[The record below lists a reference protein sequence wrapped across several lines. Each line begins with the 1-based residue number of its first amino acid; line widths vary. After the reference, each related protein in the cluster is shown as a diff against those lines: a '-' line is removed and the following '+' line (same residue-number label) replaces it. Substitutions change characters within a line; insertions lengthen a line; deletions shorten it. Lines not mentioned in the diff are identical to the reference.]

1 METNNLIGFRV
12 EHHFRSTNLRENLN
26 EPERRIALLGVK
38 LSIQNSQFVMFLFFC
53 HSGSSWCAMDSSTW
67 LVCYNRCLGHQT
79 GDRDLSITTGMVN

>member
-12 EHHFRSTNLRENLN
+12 EHHFHSTNLRENLN
-26 EPERRIALLGVK
+26 EPERRIAKSCQFKIV
-38 LSIQNSQFVMFLFFC
+38 SFVMFLFFC